1 MYERLT
7 ILPRMVQSF
16 RERVLIS
23 LSGALKPVAR
33 FLLRAGVGFREFSDI
48 SKAAF
53 VQVATEEYGIRGR
66 PTNVSR
72 VAVMTGLTRKEV
84 KRIRDVGFEPREELI
99 SKRNPLSELLHY
111 WNTDPD
117 YCDSDGYPKPLFLDG
132 KISFT
137 DLVRRCAG
145 DIPPG
150 AMRTELQRVGAI
162 SEDGNGAI
170 IVNTR
175 EHFPTDSDNR
185 LLVGI
190 NFGLRTLASTI
201 AVNGNSNSDST
212 LPQKYIDS
220 ALINPSDV
228 PTVQEILTEKI
239 STFAVD
245 IDDLL
250 SEHEEDSRYVD
261 AEKMVSVGVGVYF
274 YKDDSKTN

>member
-1 MYERLT
+1 M
-7 ILPRMVQSF
+7 
-16 RERVLIS
+16 
-23 LSGALKPVAR
+23 KPVAR

-48 SKAAF
+48 SKAAY
-53 VQVATEEYGIRGR
+53 VQVATEDYGIRGR

-84 KRIRDVGFEPREELI
+84 KRIRDLGFEPREELI

-117 YCDSDGYPKPLFLDG
+117 YCDSDGNPKPLYLDG
-132 KISFT
+132 TPISFS

-162 SEDGNGAI
+162 SEDENGAL

-175 EHFPTDSDNR
+175 EHFPSDADNR

-190 NFGLRTLASTI
+190 NFGLRTLATTI
-201 AVNGNSNSDST
+201 TINGNSVSDST
-212 LPQKYIDS
+212 LPQKFIDS
-220 ALINPSDV
+220 ALIK
-228 PTVQEILTEKI
+228 PTELPAIEEVLTSKI
-239 STFAVD
+239 VTFAAD
-245 IDDLL
+245 IDDFL
-250 SEHEEDSRYVD
+250 SQNEEDSREVD
-261 AEKMVSVGVGVYF
+261 AEKMASVGVGVYF
-274 YKDDSKTN
+274 YKDENKTN